1 MAGDKGDIV
10 YKRIDDEI
18 IEKINDDINIVN
30 IISEYVQ
37 LKKTG
42 ANYVGL
48 CPFHNEKTPSF
59 TVSESKNIFHCFGC
73 GESGNAIKFIMK
85 KENIDF
91 TSAIVYLGEKLG
103 IEIQEGFKPDQKTI
117 DEKTKT
123 YEINKEA
130 AKYFYNNLKVS
141 NKALGYLN
149 RRKISIKVLNQFGL
163 GFAID
168 GWESLYNFLKN
179 KYSDEE
185 IFRAGLINKR
195 NDGGYYDKFRNRV
208 IFPIIDTK
216 SRVIGFG
223 GRVLDDSMPKYLNS
237 PDTNVFSKGNHLY
250 GLNLLNKF
258 SNRKRILLVE
268 GYMDVISLY
277 NNGINYSVAS
287 LGTALTSRQAQLIKR
302 YGDEIYI
309 CYDSDSAGIKATI
322 RAIDIMLKEGVKPR
336 IISLPKGLDPDD
348 YIKEKGLAEFEKLF
362 SQSLNHIE
370 FKVQTIKEKY
380 NLNNVEEN
388 VEFTRA
394 VASILKNLTSPIE
407 QDAYMEK
414 IADESGISREAIERE
429 VRGSNINQYK
439 SNKSKPIKKDIEP
452 INTKLPSAGLKA
464 EIDLIRLMIEEKDHF
479 ENITSKL
486 NIDDFECRECKY
498 VYNLLKLMYKEKD
511 LIDEEVFF
519 NEILEIPNL
528 DRSLID
534 TIFTKDFDYQPTNIN
549 QVINELINTVMFVN
563 LMNKKKDLLIK
574 IEELDKKE
582 NRNLDDDQLLK
593 KLMWDLIEINKE
605 LNPNKN

>member
-85 KENIDF
+85 KENLDF

-130 AKYFYNNLKVS
+130 AKYFYNNLKV
-141 NKALGYLN
+141 NKQALGYLN

-168 GWESLYNFLKN
+168 SWESLYNFLKN

-348 YIKEKGLAEFEKLF
+348 YIKEKGLAEFEKIF

-380 NLNNVEEN
+380 NLSNVEEK

-394 VASILKNLTSPIE
+394 VASILKSLTSPIE

-429 VRGSNINQYK
+429 VRGSSINQYK

-486 NIDDFECRECKY
+486 NIDDFECIECKY

-528 DRSLID
+528 DRSLIN

-563 LMNKKKDLLIK
+563 VMNKKKDLLIK

-582 NRNLDDDQLLK
+582 NRNPDDDQLLK

-605 LNPNKN
+605 LNPNN

>member
-1 MAGDKGDIV
+1 MLYMAGDKGDIV

-85 KENIDF
+85 KENLDF
-91 TSAIVYLGEKLG
+91 ASAIVFLGEKLG

-130 AKYFYNNLKVS
+130 AKYFYNNLKLS
-141 NKALGYLN
+141 KQALGYLN
-149 RRKISIKVLNQFGL
+149 RRKLSIKVLNQFGL

-168 GWESLYNFLKN
+168 SWESLYNFLKN

-216 SRVIGFG
+216 SKIIGFG
-223 GRVLDDSMPKYLNS
+223 GRVLDESMPKYLNS

-258 SNRKRILLVE
+258 SNRKRIILVE

-348 YIKEKGLAEFEKLF
+348 YIKVKGLAEFEKLF

-370 FKVQTIKEKY
+370 FKVQIIKEKY
-380 NLNNVEEN
+380 NLNNVEEK

-394 VASILKNLTSPIE
+394 VASILKSLTSPIE
-407 QDAYMEK
+407 QDAYMDK

-429 VRGSNINQYK
+429 VRGRSINQYR
-439 SNKSKPIKKDIEP
+439 SNKNKPIKKDIEP

-486 NIDDFECRECKY
+486 NIDDMECIECK
-498 VYNLLKLMYKEKD
+498 
-511 LIDEEVFF
+511 
-519 NEILEIPNL
+519 
-528 DRSLID
+528 
-534 TIFTKDFDYQPTNIN
+534 
-549 QVINELINTVMFVN
+549 
-563 LMNKKKDLLIK
+563 
-574 IEELDKKE
+574 
-582 NRNLDDDQLLK
+582 
-593 KLMWDLIEINKE
+593 
-605 LNPNKN
+605 

>member
-85 KENIDF
+85 KENLDF

-103 IEIQEGFKPDQKTI
+103 IEIQEGLEPDQKTI

-130 AKYFYNNLKVS
+130 AKYFYNNLKV
-141 NKALGYLN
+141 NKQALGYLN

-168 GWESLYNFLKN
+168 SWESLYNFLKN

-216 SRVIGFG
+216 SRIIGFG

-380 NLNNVEEN
+380 NLSNVEEK

-394 VASILKNLTSPIE
+394 VASILKSLTSPIE

-429 VRGSNINQYK
+429 VRGSSINQYK

-486 NIDDFECRECKY
+486 NIDDFECIECKY

-528 DRSLID
+528 DRSLIN

-549 QVINELINTVMFVN
+549 QVINELISTVMFVN
-563 LMNKKKDLLIK
+563 VMNKKKDLLIK

-605 LNPNKN
+605 LNPNN